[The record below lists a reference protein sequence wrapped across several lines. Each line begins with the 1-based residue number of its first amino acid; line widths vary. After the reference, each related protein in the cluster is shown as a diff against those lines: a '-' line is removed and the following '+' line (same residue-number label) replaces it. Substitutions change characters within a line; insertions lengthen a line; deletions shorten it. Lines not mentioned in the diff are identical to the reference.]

1 MRSVLISAAI
11 LWLVSASA
19 FAKDHFL
26 IPGGPGGGWDTT
38 GRGIG
43 EALMKSGISDNAS
56 FQNMSGGG
64 GGRAIAYLIESGNKH
79 GDMLMVNSTPIVIRA
94 LTGQVPFSY
103 RDVKPVASII
113 ADYGAFVVRED
124 SPIKSWDEAIAILSK
139 NVREL
144 TIAGGSARGSMDHL
158 VASLAVNAAGLDGAR
173 IRYIPYDAGGQ
184 AKAGL
189 LSGEVQ
195 MLSTGL
201 SEALEIAEG
210 GQARILAITAP
221 ETVPAYP
228 DIPTLKSLGYDAT
241 FVNWRGLFAA
251 PDTSD
256 EKVQEYIDK
265 YAALLKTPEWA
276 AVRDRNGWTDLFR
289 TTDDFEADL
298 AAQEAQIKTLMIQL
312 GFIQQEQQP

>member
-1 MRSVLISAAI
+1 MRLLLISLFTLLCLSNTA
-11 LWLVSASA
+11 L
-19 FAKDHFL
+19 AKDHFL

-38 GRGIG
+38 ARGIG
-43 EALMKSGISDNAS
+43 EALMKSGLSDNAS

-64 GGRAIAYLIESGNKH
+64 GGRAIAYLIEIGDRQ

-94 LTGQVPFSY
+94 LTGQVPYSY
-103 RDVKPVASII
+103 RDVKPIASII
-113 ADYGAFVVRED
+113 ADYGAFIVRDD
-124 SPIKSWDEAIAILSK
+124 SPLKTWDDAVAELRK
-139 NVREL
+139 NVRSL

-158 VASLAVNAAGLDGAR
+158 VAALAVNAAGLEGSR

-201 SEALEIAEG
+201 SEALEIAES

-221 ETVPAYP
+221 DTIPAYP
-228 DIPTLKSLGYDAT
+228 ELPTLKSLGYDT
-241 FVNWRGLFAA
+241 SFVNWRGLFAY
-251 PDTSD
+251 PDVSD
-256 EKVQEYIDK
+256 EKVQEYIDLYSK
-265 YAALLKTPEWA
+265 LLKTPEWA
-276 AVRDRNGWTDLFR
+276 AVRDRNGWMDLFR

-298 AAQEAQIKTLMIQL
+298 RAQEAQLKELMTEL
-312 GFIQQEQQP
+312 GFIQ

>member
-1 MRSVLISAAI
+1 MRLLLISLFTLLCLSNTA
-11 LWLVSASA
+11 L
-19 FAKDHFL
+19 AKDHFL

-38 GRGIG
+38 ARGIG
-43 EALMKSGISDNAS
+43 EALMKSGLSDNAS

-64 GGRAIAYLIESGNKH
+64 GGRAIAYLIEIGDRQ

-94 LTGQVPFSY
+94 LTGQVPYSY
-103 RDVKPVASII
+103 RDVKPIASII
-113 ADYGAFVVRED
+113 ADYGAFIVRAD
-124 SPIKSWDEAIAILSK
+124 SPLKTWDDAIAELRK
-139 NVREL
+139 NVRSL

-158 VASLAVNAAGLDGAR
+158 VAALAVNAAGLEGSR

-201 SEALEIAEG
+201 SEALEIAES

-221 ETVPAYP
+221 DTIPAYP
-228 DIPTLKSLGYDAT
+228 ELPTLKSLGYDT
-241 FVNWRGLFAA
+241 SFVNWRGLFAY
-251 PDTSD
+251 PEVSD
-256 EKVQEYIDK
+256 EKVQEYIDLYSK
-265 YAALLKTPEWA
+265 LLKTPEWA
-276 AVRDRNGWTDLFR
+276 AVRDRNGWMDLFR

-298 AAQEAQIKTLMIQL
+298 RAQEAQLRELMTEL
-312 GFIQQEQQP
+312 GFIQ

>member
-1 MRSVLISAAI
+1 M
-11 LWLVSASA
+11 
-19 FAKDHFL
+19 AKDHFL

-38 GRGIG
+38 ARGIG
-43 EALMKSGISDNAS
+43 EALMKSGLSDNAS

-64 GGRAIAYLIESGNKH
+64 GGRAIAYLIEIGDRQ

-94 LTGQVPFSY
+94 LTGQVPYSY
-103 RDVKPVASII
+103 RDVKPIASII
-113 ADYGAFVVRED
+113 ADYGAFIVRAD
-124 SPIKSWDEAIAILSK
+124 SPLKTWDDAVTELRK
-139 NVREL
+139 NVRSL

-158 VASLAVNAAGLDGAR
+158 VAALAVNAAGLEGSR

-201 SEALEIAEG
+201 SEALEIAES

-221 ETVPAYP
+221 ETIPAYP
-228 DIPTLKSLGYDAT
+228 ELPTLKSLGYDT
-241 FVNWRGLFAA
+241 SFVNWRGLFAY
-251 PDTSD
+251 PDVPD
-256 EKVQEYIDK
+256 EKVQEYIELYSK
-265 YAALLKTPEWA
+265 LLKTPEWA
-276 AVRDRNGWTDLFR
+276 AVRDRNGWMDLFR

-298 AAQEAQIKTLMIQL
+298 QAQEEQLRELMTEL
-312 GFIQQEQQP
+312 GFIQ

>member
-1 MRSVLISAAI
+1 MRLLLISLFTLLCLSNTA
-11 LWLVSASA
+11 L
-19 FAKDHFL
+19 AKDHFL

-38 GRGIG
+38 ARGIG
-43 EALMKSGISDNAS
+43 EALMKSGLSDNAS

-64 GGRAIAYLIESGNKH
+64 GGRAIAYLIEIGDRQ

-94 LTGQVPFSY
+94 LTGQVPYSY
-103 RDVKPVASII
+103 RDVKPIASII
-113 ADYGAFVVRED
+113 ADYGAFIVRED
-124 SPIKSWDEAIAILSK
+124 SPLKTWDDAVAELRK
-139 NVREL
+139 NVRSL

-158 VASLAVNAAGLDGAR
+158 VAALAVNAAGLEGSR

-201 SEALEIAEG
+201 SEALEIAES

-221 ETVPAYP
+221 DTIPAYP
-228 DIPTLKSLGYDAT
+228 ELPTLKSLGYDT
-241 FVNWRGLFAA
+241 SFVNWRGLFAY
-251 PDTSD
+251 PDVSD
-256 EKVQEYIDK
+256 EKVQEYIELYSK
-265 YAALLKTPEWA
+265 LLKTPEWA
-276 AVRDRNGWTDLFR
+276 AVRDRNGWMDLFR

-298 AAQEAQIKTLMIQL
+298 RAQEAQLKELMTEL
-312 GFIQQEQQP
+312 GFIQ